1 MQTRWPTHPTIF
13 LTVRF
18 YAGSQVPI
26 TNANILRINLENISW
41 KFDNRRTG
49 FGKIFFWQWVLK
61 QLLSIP
67 WYTLDVLKYEWNQLA
82 FVETRNVK
90 FNRRFPKLVLSNVW
104 FLTDCFVQG
113 SSKNTAAP
121 SMCDIQEIYFKLRIS
136 ATNVRWLVSF
146 SVIRPSVLDIQ
157 FTNVG
162 ICSNRSNL
170 HIS

>member
-1 MQTRWPTHPTIF
+1 MLDHNYQLLMPIF
-13 LTVRF
+13 WELNRKTFLGNFVTE
-18 YAGSQVPI
+18 QD
-26 TNANILRINLENISW
+26 LE
-41 KFDNRRTG
+41 KR
-49 FGKIFFWQWVLK
+49 FFWQWELK

-67 WYTLDVLKYEWNQLA
+67 WYTLDVLTYEWNQLA
-82 FVETRNVK
+82 FVETRNMK
-90 FNRRFPKLVLSNVW
+90 FNRRFPQLILSNAW